1 MEALSPSSYTTQV
14 LPIRFPDPGKPE
26 GIRTF
31 RKPVMTLKDV
41 SFKYEGTDK
50 LILSKASAT
59 VTLGA
64 RVVLVGANG
73 AGKSTFLKLMVG
85 DLEPNEGGGEL
96 WRHHSLRVSYIA
108 QHSLYHLEDYLNGT
122 PQSYIQERFR
132 QGQDREVA
140 RMKTLALTP
149 EEKEEMAEP
158 TKICEVIGRQQK
170 GKALWYEVLRT
181 GRREKDKPQWY
192 HPNPNPHLNPN
203 PDPHPHPHPDP
214 NPNPI
219 LNPNPDPDPD
229 PDHDPDPKR
238 SCRCRRRR
246 WPSRRPPTA
255 RARTAPRRRPRPP
268 RDGAACSPG

>member
-1 MEALSPSSYTTQV
+1 MRHRHTQSGGPHYGGAYPTMEALSPSSYTTQV

-96 WRHHSLRVSYIA
+96 WRHHALRVSYIA

-203 PDPHPHPHPDP
+203 PDPNPDPDPDP

-219 LNPNPDPDPD
+219 LNPNPTLTLTLTLALTLTLTLT
-229 PDHDPDPKR
+229 
-238 SCRCRRRR
+238 
-246 WPSRRPPTA
+246 PT
-255 RARTAPRRRPRPP
+255 P
-268 RDGAACSPG
+268 